1 MMYIEPRAV
10 TRWYHEWLAV
20 LVALLLT
27 VLTVSF
33 VLALMGLDPVTSMKL
48 IFIRPLNSNYGISEL
63 LAKATPLIIVGVAL
77 ALGFRAGVWNI
88 GAEGQLVM
96 GGLCGGAV
104 ALVFYGIDGF
114 WVLPLVLV
122 GGALGGMAWGA
133 IPAFLKVRFNANEIL
148 VSLML
153 TYVAIL
159 LLSVMVHG
167 PLRDPDGFNFPESRL
182 FHDAVTLPKLFAV
195 GRGHI
200 GFLFALMLAIAGTW
214 VVKRW
219 HLGFEMRVT
228 GLSPRAAKFAGY
240 SRDRTIWMALLIGG
254 GVSGFAGVVEVTGNI
269 GQLVPNISPSYGF
282 TAIIVAFLARLYPLA
297 VIPAG
302 LLVALSYLAGEAAQ
316 LSLGVPAA
324 STQVFQGLLLFFL
337 LGTSLIVNYR
347 IRFGRSI

>member
-1 MMYIEPRAV
+1 VIFVEPRAL

-20 LVALLLT
+20 LVALILTLLT
-27 VLTVSF
+27 ASVL
-33 VLALMGLDPVTSMKL
+33 LAAIGLDPLSSL
-48 IFIRPLNSNYGISEL
+48 HRIFIKPLNSVYGISEL
-63 LAKATPLIIVGVAL
+63 LAKATPLITIGVAL

-104 ALVFYGIDGF
+104 ALAFWGVDGF
-114 WVLPLVLV
+114 WVMPLVL
-122 GGALGGMAWGA
+122 LGGTIGGLFWGA

-182 FHDAVTLPKLFAV
+182 FHDAATLPKLFSA
-195 GRGHI
+195 GRGHL
-200 GFLFALMLAIAGTW
+200 GFVFAIAFAIVGTW

-228 GLSPRAAKFAGY
+228 GLSASAAKFAGY
-240 SRDRTIWMALLIGG
+240 SRDRTVWMALLMGG
-254 GVSGFAGVVEVTGNI
+254 AISGFAGVVEVTGNI
-269 GQLVPNISPSYGF
+269 GQLVPTISPSYGF
-282 TAIIVAFLARLYPLA
+282 TAIIVAFLARLHPLA

-337 LGTSLIVNYR
+337 LGTSLFVNYR
-347 IRFGRSI
+347 VRLGQVA

>member
-1 MMYIEPRAV
+1 MIYIEPRAV
-10 TRWYHEWLAV
+10 TRWYHEWFAV

-27 VLTVSF
+27 ILTVSF
-33 VLALMGLDPVTSMKL
+33 ILALMGLDPVASMKL

-63 LAKATPLIIVGVAL
+63 IAKATPLIIVGVAL

-104 ALVFYGIDGF
+104 ALVFYGVDGF

-122 GGALGGMAWGA
+122 GGAIGGMAWGA

-159 LLSVMVHG
+159 LLGVMVHG

-200 GFLFALMLAIAGTW
+200 GFLFALVLAIAGTW

-240 SRDRTIWMALLIGG
+240 SRDRTVWMALLIGG

-316 LSLGVPAA
+316 LSLGIPAA

>member
-1 MMYIEPRAV
+1 MIFVEPRVV

-20 LVALLLT
+20 LVALILTLLT
-27 VLTVSF
+27 VS
-33 VLALMGLDPVTSMKL
+33 VLLAAIGLDPLSSL
-48 IFIRPLNSNYGISEL
+48 HRIFIKPLNSVYGISEL
-63 LAKATPLIIVGVAL
+63 LAKATPLITIGVAL

-104 ALVFYGIDGF
+104 ALAFWGVDGF
-114 WVLPLVLV
+114 WVMPLVL
-122 GGALGGMAWGA
+122 LGGTIGGLFWGA

-182 FHDAVTLPKLFAV
+182 FHDAATLPKLFSA
-195 GRGHI
+195 GRGHL
-200 GFLFALMLAIAGTW
+200 GFVFAIAFAIVGTW

-228 GLSPRAAKFAGY
+228 GLSASAAKFAGY
-240 SRDRTIWMALLIGG
+240 SRDRTVWMALLMGG
-254 GVSGFAGVVEVTGNI
+254 AISGFAGVVEVTGNI
-269 GQLVPNISPSYGF
+269 GQLVPTISPSYGF
-282 TAIIVAFLARLYPLA
+282 TAIIVAFLARLHPLA

-337 LGTSLIVNYR
+337 LGTSLFVNYR
-347 IRFGRSI
+347 VRLGQVA

>member
-1 MMYIEPRAV
+1 MILVEPRAV
-10 TRWYHEWLAV
+10 TRWHHEWIAV

-27 VLTVSF
+27 VATTSAL
-33 VLALMGLDPVTSMKL
+33 LASLGLDPISSL
-48 IFIRPLNSNYGISEL
+48 HRIFINPLNSMYGVSEL
-63 LAKATPLIIVGVAL
+63 LAKATPLITIGVAL
-77 ALGFRAGVWNI
+77 ALGFRAGIWNI

-104 ALVFYGIDGF
+104 ALAFWGIDGF
-114 WVLPLVLV
+114 WVMPLVL
-122 GGALGGMAWGA
+122 LGGTLGGLVWGA

-159 LLSVMVHG
+159 FLSVMVHG

-182 FHDAVTLPKLFAV
+182 FHDAATLPKLFSA
-195 GRGHI
+195 GRGHL
-200 GFLFALMLAIAGTW
+200 GFIFAILFAVLGTW
-214 VVKRW
+214 MVKQW
-219 HLGFEMRVT
+219 HIGFEMRVT
-228 GLSPRAAKFAGY
+228 GLSPSAARFAGY
-240 SRDRTIWMALLIGG
+240 SRDRTVWIALLIGG
-254 GVSGFAGVVEVTGNI
+254 AISGFAGVVEVTGNI

-282 TAIIVAFLARLYPLA
+282 TAIIVAFLARLHPLA

-316 LSLGVPAA
+316 LSLGIPAA

-337 LGTSLIVNYR
+337 LGTSILVNYR
-347 IRFGRSI
+347 VRLERS

>member
-1 MMYIEPRAV
+1 MIFVESRAV

-20 LVALLLT
+20 LIAL
-27 VLTVSF
+27 VLTITTAA
-33 VLALMGLDPVTSMKL
+33 VLLAAMGLDPISSLQK
-48 IFIRPLNSNYGISEL
+48 IFIQPLNSLYGVSEL
-63 LAKATPLIIVGVAL
+63 LAKATPLITIGVAL

-104 ALVFYGIDGF
+104 ALAFWDIDGF
-114 WVLPLVLV
+114 WVMPLILL
-122 GGALGGMAWGA
+122 GGALGGLVWGA

-182 FHDAVTLPKLFAV
+182 FHDAATLPKLFSA
-195 GRGHI
+195 GRGHL
-200 GFLFALMLAIAGTW
+200 GFVFAIMFALIGTW
-214 VVKRW
+214 IVKSW

-228 GLSPRAAKFAGY
+228 GLSRSAAKFAGY
-240 SRDRTIWMALLIGG
+240 SRDRTIWIALLIGG
-254 GVSGFAGVVEVTGNI
+254 AVSGFAGVVEVTGNI

-282 TAIIVAFLARLYPLA
+282 TAIIVAFLARLHPLA
-297 VIPAG
+297 VVPAG

-316 LSLGVPAA
+316 LSLGIPAA

-337 LGTSLIVNYR
+337 LGSALIVNYR
-347 IRFGRSI
+347 IRFGRVG

>member
-1 MMYIEPRAV
+1 MIFVEPRAV

-20 LVALLLT
+20 LVALILTLLT
-27 VLTVSF
+27 ASVL
-33 VLALMGLDPVTSMKL
+33 LAAIGLDPLSSL
-48 IFIRPLNSNYGISEL
+48 HRIFIKPLNSVYGISEL
-63 LAKATPLIIVGVAL
+63 LAKATPLITIGVAL

-104 ALVFYGIDGF
+104 ALAFWGVDGF
-114 WVLPLVLV
+114 WVMPLVL
-122 GGALGGMAWGA
+122 LGGTIGGLFWGA

-182 FHDAVTLPKLFAV
+182 FHDAATLPKLFSA
-195 GRGHI
+195 GRGHLGFVFAI
-200 GFLFALMLAIAGTW
+200 GFSIVGTW
-214 VVKRW
+214 VDKRW
-219 HLGFEMRVT
+219 DLGFEMRVT
-228 GLSPRAAKFAGY
+228 GLSASAAKFAGY
-240 SRDRTIWMALLIGG
+240 SRDRTVWMALLMGG
-254 GVSGFAGVVEVTGNI
+254 AISGFAGVVEVTGNI
-269 GQLVPNISPSYGF
+269 GQLVPTISPSYGF
-282 TAIIVAFLARLYPLA
+282 TAIIVAFLARLHPLA

-337 LGTSLIVNYR
+337 LGTSLFVNYR
-347 IRFGRSI
+347 VRLGQVA

>member
-1 MMYIEPRAV
+1 MIFVEPRAV

-20 LVALLLT
+20 LVALILTLLT
-27 VLTVSF
+27 ASVL
-33 VLALMGLDPVTSMKL
+33 LAAIGLDPLSSL
-48 IFIRPLNSNYGISEL
+48 HRIFIKPLNSVYGISEL
-63 LAKATPLIIVGVAL
+63 LAKATPLITIGVAL

-104 ALVFYGIDGF
+104 ALAFWGVDGF
-114 WVLPLVLV
+114 WVMPLVL
-122 GGALGGMAWGA
+122 LGGTIGGLFWGA

-153 TYVAIL
+153 TYVAML

-182 FHDAVTLPKLFAV
+182 FHDAATLPKLFSA
-195 GRGHI
+195 GRGHL
-200 GFLFALMLAIAGTW
+200 GFVFAIAFAIVGTW

-228 GLSPRAAKFAGY
+228 GLSASAAKFAGY
-240 SRDRTIWMALLIGG
+240 SRDRTVWMALLMGG
-254 GVSGFAGVVEVTGNI
+254 AISGFAGVVEVTGNI
-269 GQLVPNISPSYGF
+269 GQLVPTISPSYGF
-282 TAIIVAFLARLYPLA
+282 TAIIVAFLARLHPFA
-297 VIPAG
+297 VVPAG

-337 LGTSLIVNYR
+337 LGTSLFVNYR
-347 IRFGRSI
+347 VRLGQVA

>member
-1 MMYIEPRAV
+1 MIFVEPRAV
-10 TRWYHEWLAV
+10 IRWYHEWLAV
-20 LVALLLT
+20 LVALILTLLT
-27 VLTVSF
+27 ASVL
-33 VLALMGLDPVTSMKL
+33 LAAIGLDPLSSL
-48 IFIRPLNSNYGISEL
+48 HRIFIKPLNSVYGISEL
-63 LAKATPLIIVGVAL
+63 LAKATPLITIGVAL

-104 ALVFYGIDGF
+104 ALALWGVDGF
-114 WVLPLVLV
+114 WVMPLVL
-122 GGALGGMAWGA
+122 LGGTIGGLFWGA

-182 FHDAVTLPKLFAV
+182 FHDAATLPKLFSA
-195 GRGHI
+195 GRGHL
-200 GFLFALMLAIAGTW
+200 GFVFAIAFAIVGTW

-228 GLSPRAAKFAGY
+228 GLSASAAKFAGY
-240 SRDRTIWMALLIGG
+240 SRDRTVWMALLMGG
-254 GVSGFAGVVEVTGNI
+254 AISGFAGVVEVTGNI
-269 GQLVPNISPSYGF
+269 GQLVPTISPSYGF
-282 TAIIVAFLARLYPLA
+282 TAIIVAFLARLHPLA

-337 LGTSLIVNYR
+337 LGTSLFVNYR
-347 IRFGRSI
+347 VRLGQVA

>member
-1 MMYIEPRAV
+1 MIFVESRAV

-20 LVALLLT
+20 LIAL
-27 VLTVSF
+27 VLTITTAA
-33 VLALMGLDPVTSMKL
+33 VLLAAMGLDPISSLQK
-48 IFIRPLNSNYGISEL
+48 IFIQPLNSVYGVSEL
-63 LAKATPLIIVGVAL
+63 LAKATPLITIGVAL

-104 ALVFYGIDGF
+104 ALAFWDIDGF
-114 WVLPLVLV
+114 WVMPLVLL
-122 GGALGGMAWGA
+122 GGALGGLVWGA

-182 FHDAVTLPKLFAV
+182 FHDAATLPKLFSA
-195 GRGHI
+195 GRGHL
-200 GFLFALMLAIAGTW
+200 GFVFAIMFALIGTW
-214 VVKRW
+214 IVKRW

-228 GLSPRAAKFAGY
+228 GLSQSAAKFAGY
-240 SRDRTIWMALLIGG
+240 SRDRTIWVALLIGG
-254 GVSGFAGVVEVTGNI
+254 AVSGFAGVVEVTGNI

-282 TAIIVAFLARLYPLA
+282 TAIIVAFLARLHPLA
-297 VIPAG
+297 VVPAG

-316 LSLGVPAA
+316 LSLGIPAA

-337 LGTSLIVNYR
+337 LGSALIVNYR
-347 IRFGRSI
+347 IRFGRVG

>member
-1 MMYIEPRAV
+1 MIFVEPRAV

-20 LVALLLT
+20 LVALILTLLT
-27 VLTVSF
+27 ASVL
-33 VLALMGLDPVTSMKL
+33 LAAIGLDPLSSL
-48 IFIRPLNSNYGISEL
+48 HRIFIKPLNSVYGISEL
-63 LAKATPLIIVGVAL
+63 LAKATPLIIIGVAL

-104 ALVFYGIDGF
+104 ALAFWGVDGF
-114 WVLPLVLV
+114 WVMPLVLLGGTV
-122 GGALGGMAWGA
+122 GGLLWGA

-159 LLSVMVHG
+159 LLSAMVHG

-182 FHDAVTLPKLFAV
+182 FHDAATLPKLFSA
-195 GRGHI
+195 GRGHL
-200 GFLFALMLAIAGTW
+200 GFLFAIAFAIVGTW

-228 GLSPRAAKFAGY
+228 GLSASAAKFAGY
-240 SRDRTIWMALLIGG
+240 SRDRTVWMALLMGG
-254 GVSGFAGVVEVTGNI
+254 AISGFAGVVEVTGNI
-269 GQLVPNISPSYGF
+269 GQLVPTISPSYGF
-282 TAIIVAFLARLYPLA
+282 TAIIVAFLARLHPLA

-337 LGTSLIVNYR
+337 LGTSLFVNYR
-347 IRFGRSI
+347 VRLGQVA

>member
-1 MMYIEPRAV
+1 MIFVEPRAV

-20 LVALLLT
+20 LVALILTLLT
-27 VLTVSF
+27 ASVL
-33 VLALMGLDPVTSMKL
+33 LAAIGLDPLSSL
-48 IFIRPLNSNYGISEL
+48 HRIFIKPLNSVYGISEL
-63 LAKATPLIIVGVAL
+63 LAKATPLITIGVAL

-104 ALVFYGIDGF
+104 ALALWGVDGF
-114 WVLPLVLV
+114 WVMPLVLLGGTV
-122 GGALGGMAWGA
+122 GGLLWGA

-182 FHDAVTLPKLFAV
+182 FHDAATLPKLFSA
-195 GRGHI
+195 GRGHL
-200 GFLFALMLAIAGTW
+200 GFLFAIAFAIVGTW

-228 GLSPRAAKFAGY
+228 GLSASAAKFAGY
-240 SRDRTIWMALLIGG
+240 SRDRTVWMALLMGG
-254 GVSGFAGVVEVTGNI
+254 AISGFAGVVEVTGNI
-269 GQLVPNISPSYGF
+269 GQLVPTISPSYGF
-282 TAIIVAFLARLYPLA
+282 TAIIVAFLARLHPLA

-316 LSLGVPAA
+316 LSLGVPSA

-337 LGTSLIVNYR
+337 LGTSLFVNYR
-347 IRFGRSI
+347 VRLGQVA

>member
-1 MMYIEPRAV
+1 MILVEPRAV
-10 TRWYHEWLAV
+10 TRWYHEWIAV

-27 VLTVSF
+27 VATTSAL
-33 VLALMGLDPVTSMKL
+33 LASLGLDPISSL
-48 IFIRPLNSNYGISEL
+48 QRIFIRPLNSMYGVSEL
-63 LAKATPLIIVGVAL
+63 LAKATPLITIGVAL
-77 ALGFRAGVWNI
+77 ALGFRAGIWNI

-104 ALVFYGIDGF
+104 ALAFWGIDGF
-114 WVLPLVLV
+114 WVMPLVLLGGTV
-122 GGALGGMAWGA
+122 GGLVWGA

-182 FHDAVTLPKLFAV
+182 FHDAATLPKLFSA
-195 GRGHI
+195 GRGHL
-200 GFLFALMLAIAGTW
+200 GFIFAILFAVLGTW
-214 VVKRW
+214 MVKQW
-219 HLGFEMRVT
+219 HIGFEMRVT
-228 GLSPRAAKFAGY
+228 GLSQSAARFAGY
-240 SRDRTIWMALLIGG
+240 SRDRTVWIALLIGG
-254 GVSGFAGVVEVTGNI
+254 AISGFAGVVEVTGNI

-282 TAIIVAFLARLYPLA
+282 TAIIVAFLARLHPLA

-316 LSLGVPAA
+316 LSLGIPAA

-337 LGTSLIVNYR
+337 LGTSILVNYR
-347 IRFGRSI
+347 IRLERVS

>member
-1 MMYIEPRAV
+1 MIFVEPRVV

-20 LVALLLT
+20 LVALILTLLT
-27 VLTVSF
+27 VS
-33 VLALMGLDPVTSMKL
+33 VLLAAIGLDPLSSL
-48 IFIRPLNSNYGISEL
+48 HRIFIKPLNSVYGISEL
-63 LAKATPLIIVGVAL
+63 LAKATPLITIGVAL

-104 ALVFYGIDGF
+104 ALAFWGVDGF
-114 WVLPLVLV
+114 WVMPLVL
-122 GGALGGMAWGA
+122 LGGTIGGLFWGA

-182 FHDAVTLPKLFAV
+182 FHDAATLPKLFSA
-195 GRGHI
+195 GRGHL
-200 GFLFALMLAIAGTW
+200 GFLFAIAFAIVGTW

-228 GLSPRAAKFAGY
+228 GLSASAAKFAGY
-240 SRDRTIWMALLIGG
+240 SRDRTVWMALLMGG
-254 GVSGFAGVVEVTGNI
+254 AISGFAGVVEVTGNI
-269 GQLVPNISPSYGF
+269 GQLVPTISPSYGF
-282 TAIIVAFLARLYPLA
+282 TAIIVAFLARLHPLA

-337 LGTSLIVNYR
+337 LGTSLFVNYR
-347 IRFGRSI
+347 VRLGQVA

>member
-1 MMYIEPRAV
+1 MIFVEPRVV

-20 LVALLLT
+20 LVALILTLLT
-27 VLTVSF
+27 VS
-33 VLALMGLDPVTSMKL
+33 VLLAAIGLDPLSSL
-48 IFIRPLNSNYGISEL
+48 HRIFIKPLNSVYGISEL
-63 LAKATPLIIVGVAL
+63 LAKATPLITIGVAL

-104 ALVFYGIDGF
+104 ALAFWGVDGF
-114 WVLPLVLV
+114 WVMPLVL
-122 GGALGGMAWGA
+122 LGGTIGGLFWGA
-133 IPAFLKVRFNANEIL
+133 ITAFLKVRFNANEIL

-182 FHDAVTLPKLFAV
+182 FHDAATLPKLFSA
-195 GRGHI
+195 GRGHS
-200 GFLFALMLAIAGTW
+200 GFVFAIAFAIVGTW

-228 GLSPRAAKFAGY
+228 GLSTSAAKFAGY
-240 SRDRTIWMALLIGG
+240 SRDRTVWMALLMGG
-254 GVSGFAGVVEVTGNI
+254 AISGFAGVVEVTGNI
-269 GQLVPNISPSYGF
+269 GQLVPTISPSYGF
-282 TAIIVAFLARLYPLA
+282 TAIIVAFLARLHPLA

-337 LGTSLIVNYR
+337 LGTSLFVNYR
-347 IRFGRSI
+347 VRLGQVA

>member
-20 LVALLLT
+20 LLALLLT

-200 GFLFALMLAIAGTW
+200 GFLFALVLAIAGTW

-240 SRDRTIWMALLIGG
+240 SRNRTIWMALLIGG
-254 GVSGFAGVVEVTGNI
+254 GVSGFAGVVEVIGNI

>member
-1 MMYIEPRAV
+1 MIMIEPRAV
-10 TRWYHEWLAV
+10 IRWYHEWIAV
-20 LVALLLT
+20 SIALSLTAATVSLLLAS
-27 VLTVSF
+27 L
-33 VLALMGLDPVTSMKL
+33 GLDPISSL
-48 IFIRPLNSNYGISEL
+48 QRIFVRPLNSVYGVSEL
-63 LAKATPLIIVGVAL
+63 LAKATPLITIGVAL

-104 ALVFYGIDGF
+104 ALAFWNIDGF
-114 WVLPLVLV
+114 WLMPLIL
-122 GGALGGMAWGA
+122 LGGTFGGLAWGA
-133 IPAFLKVRFNANEIL
+133 IPALLKVRFNANEIL

-167 PLRDPDGFNFPESRL
+167 PLRDPTGFNFPESRL
-182 FHDAVTLPKLFAV
+182 FHDAATLPKLFSA
-195 GRGHI
+195 GRGHL
-200 GFLFALMLAIAGTW
+200 GFVFALIFAVLGTW

-228 GLSPRAAKFAGY
+228 GLSATAARFAGY
-240 SRDRTIWMALLIGG
+240 NRDRTVWMALLIGG
-254 GVSGFAGVVEVTGNI
+254 GMSGFAGVVEVTGNI

-282 TAIIVAFLARLYPLA
+282 TAIIVAFLARLHPLA

-316 LSLGVPAA
+316 LSLGIPAA

-337 LGTSLIVNYR
+337 LGASLLVNYR
-347 IRFGRSI
+347 IRFGRVA

>member
-1 MMYIEPRAV
+1 MIFVEPRAV
-10 TRWYHEWLAV
+10 TRWYHEWLTV
-20 LVALLLT
+20 LVALILTLLT
-27 VLTVSF
+27 ASVL
-33 VLALMGLDPVTSMKL
+33 LAAIGLDPLSSL
-48 IFIRPLNSNYGISEL
+48 HRIFIKPLNSVYGISEL
-63 LAKATPLIIVGVAL
+63 LAKAAPLITIGVAL

-104 ALVFYGIDGF
+104 ALALWGVDGF
-114 WVLPLVLV
+114 WVMPLVLLGGTV
-122 GGALGGMAWGA
+122 GGLLWGA

-182 FHDAVTLPKLFAV
+182 FHDAATLPKLLSA
-195 GRGHI
+195 GRGHL
-200 GFLFALMLAIAGTW
+200 GFVFAIAFAIVGTW

-228 GLSPRAAKFAGY
+228 GLSASAAKFAGY
-240 SRDRTIWMALLIGG
+240 SRDRTVWMALLMGG
-254 GVSGFAGVVEVTGNI
+254 AISGFAGVVEVTGNI
-269 GQLVPNISPSYGF
+269 GQLVPTISPSYGF
-282 TAIIVAFLARLYPLA
+282 TAIIVAFLARLHPLA

-337 LGTSLIVNYR
+337 LGTSLFVNYR
-347 IRFGRSI
+347 VRLGQVA

>member
-1 MMYIEPRAV
+1 MIFVEPRVV

-20 LVALLLT
+20 LVALILTLLIAS
-27 VLTVSF
+27 VL
-33 VLALMGLDPVTSMKL
+33 LAAIGLDPLSSL
-48 IFIRPLNSNYGISEL
+48 HRIFIKPLNSVYGISEL
-63 LAKATPLIIVGVAL
+63 LAKATPLITIGVAL

-104 ALVFYGIDGF
+104 ALALWGVDGF
-114 WVLPLVLV
+114 WVMPLVL
-122 GGALGGMAWGA
+122 LGGTIGGLFWGA
-133 IPAFLKVRFNANEIL
+133 ITAFLKVRFNANEIL

-182 FHDAVTLPKLFAV
+182 FHDAATLPKLFSA
-195 GRGHI
+195 GRGHL
-200 GFLFALMLAIAGTW
+200 GFLFAIAFAIVGTW

-228 GLSPRAAKFAGY
+228 GLSASAAKFAGY
-240 SRDRTIWMALLIGG
+240 SRDRTVWMALLMGG
-254 GVSGFAGVVEVTGNI
+254 AISGFAGVVEVTGNI
-269 GQLVPNISPSYGF
+269 GQLVPTISPSYGF
-282 TAIIVAFLARLYPLA
+282 TAIIVAFLARLHPLA

-337 LGTSLIVNYR
+337 LGTSLFVNYR
-347 IRFGRSI
+347 VRLGQVA

>member
-1 MMYIEPRAV
+1 MIFVEPRVV

-20 LVALLLT
+20 LVALILTLLT
-27 VLTVSF
+27 VS
-33 VLALMGLDPVTSMKL
+33 VLLAAIGLDPLSSL
-48 IFIRPLNSNYGISEL
+48 HRIFIKPLNSVYGISEL
-63 LAKATPLIIVGVAL
+63 LAKATPLITIGVAL

-104 ALVFYGIDGF
+104 ALAFWGVDGF
-114 WVLPLVLV
+114 WVMPLVL
-122 GGALGGMAWGA
+122 LGGTIGGLFWGA
-133 IPAFLKVRFNANEIL
+133 ITAFLKVRFNANEIL

-182 FHDAVTLPKLFAV
+182 FHDAATLPKLLSA
-195 GRGHI
+195 GRGHL
-200 GFLFALMLAIAGTW
+200 GFVFAIAFAIVGTW

-228 GLSPRAAKFAGY
+228 GLSASAAKFAGY
-240 SRDRTIWMALLIGG
+240 SRDRTVWMALLMGG
-254 GVSGFAGVVEVTGNI
+254 AISGFAGVVEVTGNI
-269 GQLVPNISPSYGF
+269 GQLVPTISPSYGF
-282 TAIIVAFLARLYPLA
+282 TAIIVAFLARLHPLA

-337 LGTSLIVNYR
+337 LGTSLFVNYR
-347 IRFGRSI
+347 VRLGQVA

>member
-1 MMYIEPRAV
+1 MIFVEPRVV

-20 LVALLLT
+20 LVALILTLLT
-27 VLTVSF
+27 VS
-33 VLALMGLDPVTSMKL
+33 VLLAAIGLDPLSSL
-48 IFIRPLNSNYGISEL
+48 HRIFIKPLNSVYGISEL
-63 LAKATPLIIVGVAL
+63 LAKATPLITIGVAL

-104 ALVFYGIDGF
+104 ALAFWGVDGF
-114 WVLPLVLV
+114 WVMPLVL
-122 GGALGGMAWGA
+122 LGGTIGGLFWGA
-133 IPAFLKVRFNANEIL
+133 ITAFLKVRFNANEIL

-182 FHDAVTLPKLFAV
+182 FHDAATLPKLFSA
-195 GRGHI
+195 GRGHL
-200 GFLFALMLAIAGTW
+200 GFVFAIAFAIVGTW

-228 GLSPRAAKFAGY
+228 GLSASAAKFAGY
-240 SRDRTIWMALLIGG
+240 SRDRTVWMALLMGG
-254 GVSGFAGVVEVTGNI
+254 AISGFAGVVEVTGNI
-269 GQLVPNISPSYGF
+269 GQLVPTISPSYGF
-282 TAIIVAFLARLYPLA
+282 TAIIVAFLARLHPLA

-316 LSLGVPAA
+316 LSLGVPSA

-337 LGTSLIVNYR
+337 LGTSLFVNYR
-347 IRFGRSI
+347 VRLGQVA

>member
-1 MMYIEPRAV
+1 MIFVEPRAV

-20 LVALLLT
+20 LVALILTLLT
-27 VLTVSF
+27 ASVL
-33 VLALMGLDPVTSMKL
+33 LAAIGLDPLSSL
-48 IFIRPLNSNYGISEL
+48 HRIFIKPLNSVYGISEL
-63 LAKATPLIIVGVAL
+63 LAKATPLIIIGVAL

-104 ALVFYGIDGF
+104 ALALWGVDGF
-114 WVLPLVLV
+114 WVMPLVLLGGTV
-122 GGALGGMAWGA
+122 GGLLWGA

-182 FHDAVTLPKLFAV
+182 FHDAATLPKLLSA
-195 GRGHI
+195 GRGHL
-200 GFLFALMLAIAGTW
+200 GFVFAIAFAIVGTW

-228 GLSPRAAKFAGY
+228 GLSASAAKFAGY
-240 SRDRTIWMALLIGG
+240 SRDRTVWMALLMGG
-254 GVSGFAGVVEVTGNI
+254 AISGFAGVVEVTGNI
-269 GQLVPNISPSYGF
+269 GQLVPTISPSYGF
-282 TAIIVAFLARLYPLA
+282 TAIIVAFLARLHPLA

-337 LGTSLIVNYR
+337 LGTSLFVNYR
-347 IRFGRSI
+347 VRLGQVA

>member
-1 MMYIEPRAV
+1 VIFVEPRAV

-20 LVALLLT
+20 LVALILTLLT
-27 VLTVSF
+27 ASVL
-33 VLALMGLDPVTSMKL
+33 LAAIGLDPLSSL
-48 IFIRPLNSNYGISEL
+48 NRIFIKPLNSVYGISEL
-63 LAKATPLIIVGVAL
+63 LAKATPLITIGVAL

-104 ALVFYGIDGF
+104 ALAFWGVDGF
-114 WVLPLVLV
+114 WVMPLVL
-122 GGALGGMAWGA
+122 LGGTIGGLFWGA

-182 FHDAVTLPKLFAV
+182 FHDAATLPKLFSA
-195 GRGHI
+195 GRGHL
-200 GFLFALMLAIAGTW
+200 GFVFAIAFAIVGTW

-228 GLSPRAAKFAGY
+228 GLSASAAKFAGY
-240 SRDRTIWMALLIGG
+240 SRDRTVWMALLMGG
-254 GVSGFAGVVEVTGNI
+254 AISGFAGVVEVTGNI
-269 GQLVPNISPSYGF
+269 GQLVPTISPSYGF
-282 TAIIVAFLARLYPLA
+282 TAIIVAFLARLHPLA

-337 LGTSLIVNYR
+337 LGTSLFVNYR
-347 IRFGRSI
+347 VRLGQVA

>member
-1 MMYIEPRAV
+1 VIFVEPRAV

-20 LVALLLT
+20 LVALILTLLT
-27 VLTVSF
+27 ASVL
-33 VLALMGLDPVTSMKL
+33 LAAIGLDPLSSL
-48 IFIRPLNSNYGISEL
+48 HRIFIKPLNSVYGISEL
-63 LAKATPLIIVGVAL
+63 LAKATPLITIGVAL

-104 ALVFYGIDGF
+104 ALAFWGVDGF
-114 WVLPLVLV
+114 WVVPLVL
-122 GGALGGMAWGA
+122 LGGTIGGLFWGA

-182 FHDAVTLPKLFAV
+182 FHDAATLPKLFSA
-195 GRGHI
+195 GRGHL
-200 GFLFALMLAIAGTW
+200 GFVFAIAFAIVGTW

-228 GLSPRAAKFAGY
+228 GLSASAAKFAGY
-240 SRDRTIWMALLIGG
+240 SRDRTVWMALLMGG
-254 GVSGFAGVVEVTGNI
+254 AISGFAGVVEVTGNI
-269 GQLVPNISPSYGF
+269 GQLVPTISPSYGF
-282 TAIIVAFLARLYPLA
+282 TAIIVAFLARLHPLA

-337 LGTSLIVNYR
+337 LGTSLFVNYR
-347 IRFGRSI
+347 VRLGQVA

>member
-1 MMYIEPRAV
+1 MIFVEPRAV

-20 LVALLLT
+20 LVALILTLLT
-27 VLTVSF
+27 ASVL
-33 VLALMGLDPVTSMKL
+33 LAAIGLDPLSSL
-48 IFIRPLNSNYGISEL
+48 HRIFIKPLNSVYGISEL
-63 LAKATPLIIVGVAL
+63 LAKATPLITIGVAL

-104 ALVFYGIDGF
+104 ALAFWGVDGF
-114 WVLPLVLV
+114 WVMPLVL
-122 GGALGGMAWGA
+122 LGGTIGGLFWGA

-153 TYVAIL
+153 TYVAML

-182 FHDAVTLPKLFAV
+182 FHDAATLPKLFSA
-195 GRGHI
+195 GRGHL
-200 GFLFALMLAIAGTW
+200 GFVFAIAFAIVGTW

-228 GLSPRAAKFAGY
+228 GLSASAAKFAGY
-240 SRDRTIWMALLIGG
+240 SRDRTIWMALLMGG
-254 GVSGFAGVVEVTGNI
+254 AISGFAGVVEVTGNI
-269 GQLVPNISPSYGF
+269 GQLVPTISPSYGF
-282 TAIIVAFLARLYPLA
+282 TAIIVAFLARLHPLA

-337 LGTSLIVNYR
+337 LGTSLFVNYR
-347 IRFGRSI
+347 VRLGQVA

>member
-1 MMYIEPRAV
+1 VIFVEPRAV

-20 LVALLLT
+20 LVALILTLLT
-27 VLTVSF
+27 ASVL
-33 VLALMGLDPVTSMKL
+33 LAAIGLDPLSSL
-48 IFIRPLNSNYGISEL
+48 HRIFIKPLNSVYGISEL
-63 LAKATPLIIVGVAL
+63 LAKATPLITIGVAL

-104 ALVFYGIDGF
+104 ALAFWGVDGF
-114 WVLPLVLV
+114 WVMPLVL
-122 GGALGGMAWGA
+122 LGGTIGGLFWGA

-153 TYVAIL
+153 TYVAML

-182 FHDAVTLPKLFAV
+182 FHDAATLPKLFSA
-195 GRGHI
+195 GRGHL
-200 GFLFALMLAIAGTW
+200 GFVFAIAFAIVGTW

-228 GLSPRAAKFAGY
+228 GLSASAAKFAGY
-240 SRDRTIWMALLIGG
+240 SRDRTVWMALLMGG
-254 GVSGFAGVVEVTGNI
+254 AISGFAGVVEVTGNI
-269 GQLVPNISPSYGF
+269 GQLVPTISPSYGF
-282 TAIIVAFLARLYPLA
+282 TAIIVAFLARLHPLA

-337 LGTSLIVNYR
+337 LGTSLFVNYR
-347 IRFGRSI
+347 VRLGQVA

>member
-1 MMYIEPRAV
+1 MIFVEPRAV

-20 LVALLLT
+20 LVALILTLLT
-27 VLTVSF
+27 VS
-33 VLALMGLDPVTSMKL
+33 VLLAAIELDPLSSL
-48 IFIRPLNSNYGISEL
+48 HRIFIKPLNSVYGISEL
-63 LAKATPLIIVGVAL
+63 LAKATPLITIGVAL

-104 ALVFYGIDGF
+104 ALAFWGVDGF
-114 WVLPLVLV
+114 WVMPLVL
-122 GGALGGMAWGA
+122 LGGTIGGLFWGA
-133 IPAFLKVRFNANEIL
+133 ITAFLKVRFNANEIL

-182 FHDAVTLPKLFAV
+182 FHDAATLPKLFSA
-195 GRGHI
+195 GRGHL
-200 GFLFALMLAIAGTW
+200 GFVFAIAFAIVGTW

-228 GLSPRAAKFAGY
+228 GLSASAAKFAGY
-240 SRDRTIWMALLIGG
+240 SRDRTVWMALLMGG
-254 GVSGFAGVVEVTGNI
+254 AISGFAGVVEVTGNI
-269 GQLVPNISPSYGF
+269 GQLVPTISPSYGF
-282 TAIIVAFLARLYPLA
+282 TAIIVAFLARLHPLA

-337 LGTSLIVNYR
+337 LGTSLFVNYR
-347 IRFGRSI
+347 VRLGQVA

>member
-1 MMYIEPRAV
+1 VIFVEPRAV

-20 LVALLLT
+20 LVALILTLLT
-27 VLTVSF
+27 ASVL
-33 VLALMGLDPVTSMKL
+33 LAAIGLDPLSSL
-48 IFIRPLNSNYGISEL
+48 HRIFIKPLNSVYGISEL
-63 LAKATPLIIVGVAL
+63 LAKATPLITIGVAL

-104 ALVFYGIDGF
+104 ALAFWGVDGF
-114 WVLPLVLV
+114 WVMPLVL
-122 GGALGGMAWGA
+122 LGGTIGGLFWGA

-159 LLSVMVHG
+159 LLSIMVHG

-182 FHDAVTLPKLFAV
+182 FHDAATLPKLFSA
-195 GRGHI
+195 GRGHL
-200 GFLFALMLAIAGTW
+200 GFVFAIAFAIVGTW

-228 GLSPRAAKFAGY
+228 GLSASAAKFAGY
-240 SRDRTIWMALLIGG
+240 SRDRTVWMALLMGG
-254 GVSGFAGVVEVTGNI
+254 AISGFAGVVEVTGNI
-269 GQLVPNISPSYGF
+269 GQLVPTISPSYGF
-282 TAIIVAFLARLYPLA
+282 TAIIVAFLARLHPLA

-337 LGTSLIVNYR
+337 LGTSLFVNYR
-347 IRFGRSI
+347 VRLGQVA

>member
-1 MMYIEPRAV
+1 VIFVEPRVV

-20 LVALLLT
+20 LVALILTLLT
-27 VLTVSF
+27 VS
-33 VLALMGLDPVTSMKL
+33 VLLAAIGLDPLSSL
-48 IFIRPLNSNYGISEL
+48 HRIFIKPLNSVYGISEL
-63 LAKATPLIIVGVAL
+63 LAKATPLITIGVAL

-104 ALVFYGIDGF
+104 ALAFWGVDGF
-114 WVLPLVLV
+114 WVMPLVL
-122 GGALGGMAWGA
+122 LGGTIGGLFWGA
-133 IPAFLKVRFNANEIL
+133 ITAFLKVRFNANEIL

-182 FHDAVTLPKLFAV
+182 FHDAATLPKLFSA
-195 GRGHI
+195 GRGHL
-200 GFLFALMLAIAGTW
+200 GFLFAIAFAIVGTW

-228 GLSPRAAKFAGY
+228 GLSASAAKFAGY
-240 SRDRTIWMALLIGG
+240 SRDRTVWMALLMGG
-254 GVSGFAGVVEVTGNI
+254 AISGFAGVVEVTGNI
-269 GQLVPNISPSYGF
+269 GQLVPTISPSYGF
-282 TAIIVAFLARLYPLA
+282 TAIIVAFLARLHPLA

-337 LGTSLIVNYR
+337 LGTSLFVNYR
-347 IRFGRSI
+347 VRLGQVA

>member
-1 MMYIEPRAV
+1 MIFVEPRAV

-20 LVALLLT
+20 LVALILTLLT
-27 VLTVSF
+27 ASVL
-33 VLALMGLDPVTSMKL
+33 LAAIGLDPLSSL
-48 IFIRPLNSNYGISEL
+48 HRIFIKPLNSVYGISEL
-63 LAKATPLIIVGVAL
+63 LAKATPLIIIGVAL

-104 ALVFYGIDGF
+104 ALAFWGVDGF
-114 WVLPLVLV
+114 WVMPLVLLGGTV
-122 GGALGGMAWGA
+122 GGLFWGA

-182 FHDAVTLPKLFAV
+182 FHDAATRPKLFSA
-195 GRGHI
+195 GRGHL
-200 GFLFALMLAIAGTW
+200 GFVFAIAFAIVGTW

-228 GLSPRAAKFAGY
+228 GLSASAAKFAGY
-240 SRDRTIWMALLIGG
+240 SRDRTVWMALLMGG
-254 GVSGFAGVVEVTGNI
+254 AISGFAGVVEVTGNI
-269 GQLVPNISPSYGF
+269 GQLVPTISPSYGF
-282 TAIIVAFLARLYPLA
+282 TAIIVAFLARLHPLA

-337 LGTSLIVNYR
+337 LGTSLFVNYR
-347 IRFGRSI
+347 VRLGQVA